1 MRRVLGLVQAI
12 VVLGLVLAGQT
23 PLVAQE
29 RPLRVFI
36 SVDME
41 GIGGIG
47 TAAMTT
53 ATGKDYAT
61 GRELMTAEV
70 NTVIAAI
77 RSHGPAEILV
87 NDSHGDHQ
95 NILHTQLPA
104 DVSYIQGALKP
115 FGMMEGLTREFDGV
129 ILLGCHARAG
139 TPGAFLSH
147 TGSSTLE
154 GLWINGVEV
163 GEGGMNAHY
172 AGSLGVPVLLASGDS
187 AFVAEFAALKT
198 GATLVTTKHAIGH
211 GAARL
216 IHPDQV
222 RERLGAAVESA
233 LSGRARAL
241 PVRVKEPVA
250 LRLRFNMVT
259 RADIAESIPGVE
271 RVDGVTVEYRA
282 ATMGVGQ
289 KLIRLMYRY
298 LDW

>member
-1 MRRVLGLVQAI
+1 MRRLIRFAQP
-12 VVLGLVLAGQT
+12 VVILCLALAGRET
-23 PLVAQE
+23 SVAQE
-29 RPLRVFI
+29 RPLKIFI

-47 TAAMTT
+47 TAAMTS

-70 NTVIAAI
+70 NAVIAAI
-77 RSHGPAEILV
+77 KRHGRAEILV

-95 NILHTQLPA
+95 NLLHTELPA
-104 DVSYIQGALKP
+104 DVEYIQGALKP
-115 FGMMEGLTREFDGV
+115 FGMMEGLTRDFDGV

-139 TPGAFLSH
+139 APYAFLSH

-187 AFVAEFAALKT
+187 AFVEEFAALGT
-198 GATLVTTKHAIGH
+198 GARLVTTKHAIGH

-216 IHPDQV
+216 LHPEVV
-222 RERLGAAVESA
+222 RERLA
-233 LSGRARAL
+233 LAIGKALPDTERAR
-241 PVRVKEPVA
+241 PMRVKEPVA
-250 LRLRFNMVT
+250 LRLRFNTVT
-259 RADIAESIPGVE
+259 RADIAESIPGVG

-282 ATMGVGQ
+282 ATMAEGQ